1 MKGLG
6 TKVLMVD
13 DTGRM
18 TSDSF
23 ESYVSMDRLSVNKL
37 RVTSDIDMG
46 DATLINARLKNVAI
60 EDLKDVSIDGLR
72 RD

>member
-13 DTGRM
+13 NAGRVVY
-18 TSDSF
+18 DSY
-23 ESYVSMDRLSVNKL
+23 ESYVSIDRLNVDKL

-46 DATLINARLKNVAI
+46 DSTLKNARLQNVAI
-60 EDLKDVSIDGLR
+60 DDLKNVSIDGLR
-72 RD
+72 